1 MVYAHLSIMH
11 RIEMLTK
18 MEKIVTT
25 AKAYMTDSSKVVVI
39 PKALR
44 KQLGEENTDLF
55 IVKIDEKNRI
65 IFEPI
70 KKVTLPAI
78 Q

>member
-1 MVYAHLSIMH
+1 
-11 RIEMLTK
+11 

-25 AKAYMTDSSKVVVI
+25 AKAYLTDSSKVVVI
-39 PKALR
+39 PKKLR

-55 IVKIDEKNRI
+55 IVKIDDNKRI

-70 KKVTLPAI
+70 KKVTASDS